1 MGESS
6 NDSNEIPNEA
16 RVDYDDTNWM
26 LIDCPHDM
34 LIVQPFD
41 PEASE
46 HQAFLQRNSGWYRKH
61 FHVPSEYVL
70 FDLSLSKSF
79 SNINTRTQVGKFN
92 DLDRDRRILSRHYS
106 LLERKID
113 DEHTTQARIHVVSS
127 SSR

>member
-1 MGESS
+1 MILLLLLLSLTLTSSKNVSPKTQTHSQSPREMVNFDFSWRHRLGESS
-6 NDSNEIPNEA
+6 NDSSNEIPNEA
-16 RVDYDDTNWM
+16 KVDYDDTNWM

-70 FDLSLSKSF
+70 FD
-79 SNINTRTQVGKFN
+79 
-92 DLDRDRRILSRHYS
+92 
-106 LLERKID
+106 
-113 DEHTTQARIHVVSS
+113 
-127 SSR
+127 